1 MTYTNKS
8 DINILKELQSKSF
21 ILSNVYEYTIFQQY
35 IQRALPIGTEYSFRL
50 IHKTQ
55 LNKAGLY

>member
-1 MTYTNKS
+1 MNKS
-8 DINILKELQSKSF
+8 NINILKELQSKSF
-21 ILSNVYEYTIFQQY
+21 ILSNEYEYTN
-35 IQRALPIGTEYSFRL
+35 IQCTLPIRTEYSFRL